1 MENQENKLKCKTTK
15 FESPLT
21 FNEWAE
27 MYQVGSMYREPTP
40 YFQGN
45 TKPSEV
51 RSETPFQALINFL
64 LK

>member
-1 MENQENKLKCKTTK
+1 MENQENKLKCKLST
-15 FESPLT
+15 FETPLT
-21 FNEWAE
+21 FNEWAS
-27 MYQVGSMYREPTP
+27 MYNVGRMYREPTP

-45 TKPSEV
+45 TKPCEV

>member
-1 MENQENKLKCKTTK
+1 MENQENKLKCKTSK

-27 MYQVGSMYREPTP
+27 MFQVGSMYREPTP

-45 TKPSEV
+45 TKPCEV

>member
-1 MENQENKLKCKTTK
+1 MENQENKLKCKLST
-15 FESPLT
+15 FETPLT
-21 FNEWAE
+21 FNEWAS
-27 MYQVGSMYREPTP
+27 MYNVGRMYREPTP

-45 TKPSEV
+45 TKPCEG